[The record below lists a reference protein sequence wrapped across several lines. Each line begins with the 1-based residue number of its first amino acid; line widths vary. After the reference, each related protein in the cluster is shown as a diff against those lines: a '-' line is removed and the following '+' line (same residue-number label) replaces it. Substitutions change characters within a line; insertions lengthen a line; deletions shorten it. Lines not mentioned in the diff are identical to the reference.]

1 MNITRIASGIFIA
14 MAVIALLILGK
25 DFILPLILAILIWFL
40 IKEIRKVL
48 SKLPVVGSKTPEW
61 VLSVLATIMLFVMSG
76 LMIGMIVDNI
86 ESLSQNIDV
95 YQSNFDLINLRFQKE
110 YDINFSELF
119 STYLGD
125 YDFSSIFTMLLNS
138 ISELFSR
145 TFIIGFYVLFLFF
158 EENVFRRKLQYLY
171 PETAKFNDVSMTLDR
186 ISTAISKYI
195 SLKTLVSLITGVS
208 SFIALLAIG
217 VDTPIFW
224 AFLIFILSF
233 IPVVGALIA
242 VLFPA
247 TIALFQFGD
256 LTHFF
261 MVLGIIGFIQL
272 IVGNVLEP
280 KIMGNSLNVSSLVV
294 ILSLS
299 FWGMLWGITGMVL
312 SVPITVIM
320 IIFFAQFPNTKSL
333 AIMLSEKGDVN

>member
-14 MAVIALLILGK
+14 MAVIALLMLGK
-25 DFILPLILAILIWFL
+25 DFLLPLILAILIWFL
-40 IKEIRKVL
+40 IKEIRKII
-48 SKLPVVGSKTPEW
+48 SKIPVIGEKIPKW
-61 VLSVLATIMLFVMSG
+61 VLSVLATLMLFVISG
-76 LMIGMIVDNI
+76 LMIGMVVENI
-86 ESLSQNIDV
+86 ESLSKNINV
-95 YQSNFDLINLRFQKE
+95 YQSNFEIINLKFETE
-110 YDINFSELF
+110 YNINFSELL

-125 YDFSSIFTMLLNS
+125 YDFSTIFNSLLNS
-138 ISELFSR
+138 ITELFSR
-145 TFIIGFYVLFLFF
+145 TFIIGFYVLFLFI
-158 EENVFRRKLQYLY
+158 EENIFRTKLHYLY
-171 PETAKFNDVSMTLDR
+171 PEATKFNDVSSTLDR

-208 SFIALLAIG
+208 SFIALLIIG
-217 VDTPIFW
+217 VDTPAFW

-233 IPVVGALIA
+233 IPVVGALVA

-299 FWGMLWGITGMVL
+299 FWGMIWGITGMVL

-320 IIFFAQFPNTKSL
+320 IIFFAQFPTTKSL
-333 AIMLSEKGDVN
+333 AIILSEKGEV

>member
-14 MAVIALLILGK
+14 IAVIALLILGK

-40 IKEIRKVL
+40 IKEIRKIF
-48 SKLPVVGSKTPEW
+48 SKIPVVGSNIPKW
-61 VLSVLATIMLFVMSG
+61 ILSVLATLMLFVISG
-76 LMIGMIVDNI
+76 LIIGMVV
-86 ESLSQNIDV
+86 ENIDV
-95 YQSNFDLINLRFQKE
+95 LSENIGTYQMNFDIINLKLETE
-110 YDINFSELF
+110 YDVNVSQLV

-125 YDFSSIFTMLLNS
+125 YDFSTIFNQLLTSITD
-138 ISELFSR
+138 LFSR
-145 TFIIGFYVLFLFF
+145 TFIIGFYVLFLFV
-158 EENVFRRKLQYLY
+158 EENVFSAKLLYLY
-171 PETAKFNDVSMTLDR
+171 PEKTKFDDVSITLDR
-186 ISTAISKYI
+186 ISAAISKYI

-208 SFIALLAIG
+208 SFMALLIIG
-217 VDTPIFW
+217 VDTPLFW

-256 LTHFF
+256 LAHFF
-261 MVLGIIGFIQL
+261 LVLGVIGFIQL
-272 IVGNVLEP
+272 LVGNILEP

-299 FWGMLWGITGMVL
+299 FWGMIWGITGMVL

-320 IIFFAQFPNTKSL
+320 IIFFSQFPLTKSV
-333 AIMLSEKGDVN
+333 AIILSEKGEV

>member
-14 MAVIALLILGK
+14 IAVIALLILGK
-25 DFILPLILAILIWFL
+25 NFILPLIIAVLIWFL

-48 SKLPVVGSKTPEW
+48 SKIPFVGSKIPKW
-61 VLSVLATIMLFVMSG
+61 VLSVLATFMLFVISG
-76 LMIGMIVDNI
+76 LMIGMVVENI
-86 ESLSQNIDV
+86 ESLSENIDI
-95 YQSNFDLINLRFQKE
+95 YQSNFDIINLKFEKD
-110 YDINFSELF
+110 YNINFSESF

-125 YDFSSIFTMLLNS
+125 YDFSTIFNSLLNS
-138 ISELFSR
+138 ITDLFSR

-158 EENVFRRKLQYLY
+158 EENVFRTKLQYLY
-171 PETAKFNDVSMTLDR
+171 PEVTKFNDVSVTLDR
-186 ISTAISKYI
+186 ISFAISRYI

-208 SFIALLAIG
+208 SFIALIVIG
-217 VDTPIFW
+217 VDTPAFW

-261 MVLGIIGFIQL
+261 TVLGIIGFIQL
-272 IVGNVLEP
+272 IVGNVIEP

-299 FWGMLWGITGMVL
+299 FWGMIWGITGMVL

-320 IIFFAQFPNTKSL
+320 IILFAQFPTTRSL
-333 AIMLSEKGDVN
+333 AIILSDKGDV

>member
-14 MAVIALLILGK
+14 MSVIALLILGE
-25 DFILPLILAILIWFL
+25 DFILPLILAVLIWFL
-40 IKEIRKVL
+40 IKEIRKIL
-48 SKLPVVGSKTPEW
+48 SKTPFIGSKIPKW
-61 VLSVLATIMLFVMSG
+61 VLSVLATFMLFVISG
-76 LMIGMIVDNI
+76 LMIGMVVENI
-86 ESLSQNIDV
+86 ESLSQNVDI
-95 YQSNFDLINLRFQKE
+95 YQTNFEIINTKFETE

-125 YDFSSIFTMLLNS
+125 YDFSTIFNSLLNS
-138 ISELFSR
+138 ITDLFSR
-145 TFIIGFYVLFLFF
+145 TFVIGFYVLFLFF

-171 PETAKFNDVSMTLDR
+171 PERTNFEDVSVTLDR
-186 ISTAISKYI
+186 ISFAISRYI

-208 SFIALLAIG
+208 SFIALVVIG

-224 AFLIFILSF
+224 AFLIFVLNF
-233 IPVVGALIA
+233 IPVVGSLIA

-272 IVGNVLEP
+272 IVGNIIEP

-320 IIFFAQFPNTKSL
+320 IIFFAQFPTTRSL
-333 AIMLSEKGDVN
+333 AIILSDKGDV

>member
-14 MAVIALLILGK
+14 ISVVTLLIMGK
-25 DFILPLILAILIWFL
+25 DFILPLIIAVLIWFL
-40 IKEIRKVL
+40 IKEIRKFF
-48 SKLPVVGSKTPEW
+48 SKIPALGSRVPKW
-61 VLSVLATIMLFVMSG
+61 ILSVLATFMLFVISG
-76 LMIGMIVDNI
+76 LIIGMVVDNI
-86 ESLSQNIDV
+86 DSLSENIDT
-95 YQSNFDLINLRFQKE
+95 YQMNFDIINLQLEKE
-110 YDINFSELF
+110 YDVNVSQLV

-125 YDFSSIFTMLLNS
+125 YDFSSIFNQLLNS
-138 ISELFSR
+138 ITDLFSR
-145 TFIIGFYVLFLFF
+145 TFIIGFYVLFLFV
-158 EENVFRRKLQYLY
+158 EENVFRTKLQYLY
-171 PETAKFNDVSMTLDR
+171 PNKSKFNDVSVTLDR

-208 SFIALLAIG
+208 SFIALLIIG
-217 VDTPIFW
+217 VDTPLFW

-233 IPVVGALIA
+233 IPVVGALVA

-261 MVLGIIGFIQL
+261 LVLGIIGFIQL
-272 IVGNVLEP
+272 IVGNILEP
-280 KIMGNSLNVSSLVV
+280 RIMGNSLNVSSLVV

-299 FWGMLWGITGMVL
+299 FWGMIWGITGMVL

-320 IIFFAQFPNTKSL
+320 IIFFSQFPATKSV
-333 AIMLSEKGDVN
+333 AIILSEKGEV

>member
-1 MNITRIASGIFIA
+1 MNLSRIASGIFIA
-14 MAVIALLILGK
+14 MAVIALLIIGK
-25 DFILPLILAILIWFL
+25 DFILPLVIAVLIWFL

-48 SKLPVVGSKTPEW
+48 FKIPFVGRRIPKW
-61 VLSVLATIMLFVMSG
+61 VLSVTATLVLFVVSG
-76 LMIGMIVDNI
+76 VMIGLVIDNI
-86 ESLSQNIDV
+86 DRLSGNMPVYQANFKIISTDFLTKYNID
-95 YQSNFDLINLRFQKE
+95 
-110 YDINFSELF
+110 FSELF

-125 YDFSSIFTMLLNS
+125 YDFTTIFKEILNS
-138 ISELFSR
+138 ITELFSSA
-145 TFIIGFYVLFLFF
+145 FMIGFYVLFLFI
-158 EENVFRRKLQYLY
+158 EENVFRQKLVSLY
-171 PETAKFNDVSMTLDR
+171 PDNSRFKDVSNTLER
-186 ISTAISKYI
+186 ISFAISKYI

-208 SFIALLAIG
+208 TFIALLIIG
-217 VDTPIFW
+217 VDTPLFW
-224 AFLIFILSF
+224 AFLIFVLNF

-242 VLFPA
+242 IIFPA

-261 MVLGIIGFIQL
+261 LVLGIIGTIQL

-299 FWGMLWGITGMVL
+299 FWGMVWGITGMVL

-320 IIFFAQFPNTKSL
+320 IILFSQFPLTKSL
-333 AIMLSEKGDVN
+333 AIILSEKGEV

>member
-14 MAVIALLILGK
+14 MSVIALLILGE
-25 DFILPLILAILIWFL
+25 DFILPLILAVLIWFL

-48 SKLPVVGSKTPEW
+48 SKIPFIGSKIPKW
-61 VLSVLATIMLFVMSG
+61 VLSVLATFMLFVISG
-76 LMIGMIVDNI
+76 LMIGMVVENI
-86 ESLSQNIDV
+86 ESLSQNVDI
-95 YQSNFDLINLRFQKE
+95 YQTNFEIINEKFETE

-125 YDFSSIFTMLLNS
+125 YDFSTIFNSLLNS
-138 ISELFSR
+138 ITDLFSR
-145 TFIIGFYVLFLFF
+145 TFVIGFYVLFLFF

-171 PETAKFNDVSMTLDR
+171 PERTKFEDVSVTLDR
-186 ISTAISKYI
+186 ISFAISKYI

-208 SFIALLAIG
+208 SFIALVVIG
-217 VDTPIFW
+217 VDTPMFW
-224 AFLIFILSF
+224 AFLIFVLNF
-233 IPVVGALIA
+233 IPVVGSLIA

-272 IVGNVLEP
+272 IVGNIIEP

-299 FWGMLWGITGMVL
+299 FWGMIWGITGMVL

-320 IIFFAQFPNTKSL
+320 IIFFAQFPTTRSL
-333 AIMLSEKGDVN
+333 AIILSDKGDV

>member
-1 MNITRIASGIFIA
+1 MNLSRIASGIFIA
-14 MAVIALLILGK
+14 IAVIALLILGK
-25 DFILPLILAILIWFL
+25 DFILPLILAVLIWFL
-40 IKEIRKVL
+40 IKEIRKIF
-48 SKLPVVGSKTPEW
+48 SKIPFVGSKSPKW
-61 VLSVLATIMLFVMSG
+61 VLSLFATLMLFVISG
-76 LMIGMIVDNI
+76 LMIGMVVENI
-86 ESLSQNIDV
+86 DSLSNNIDI
-95 YQSNFDLINLRFQKE
+95 YQSNFEIINLKFEQE

-125 YDFSSIFTMLLNS
+125 YDFSTLFNSLLNS
-138 ISELFSR
+138 ITDLFSR
-145 TFIIGFYVLFLFF
+145 AFIIGFYVLFLFF
-158 EENVFRRKLQYLY
+158 EENVFRTKLQHLY
-171 PETAKFNDVSMTLDR
+171 PETAKFNDVSSTLNR
-186 ISTAISKYI
+186 ISLAISKYI
-195 SLKTLVSLITGVS
+195 SLKTLVSLITGLS

-217 VDTPIFW
+217 VDTPVFW

-261 MVLGIIGFIQL
+261 MVLGIIGFIQV
-272 IVGNVLEP
+272 IVGNVVEP

-320 IIFFAQFPNTKSL
+320 IILFAQFPTTKSI
-333 AIMLSEKGDVN
+333 AIILSEKGEV